1 MRLHRRGLIGSLGI
15 VGLVGCSAPAII
27 RSRESQVIRPFTA
40 FQTEGPFYPYDDKPT
55 DQDGDLVRV
64 TGLDAQ
70 AQGQVSHVTG
80 TACRRNGAPLAGAL
94 IEIWQCDHGGRY
106 IHRDDPNVAR
116 PRDAAFQGYGKVLT
130 DAQGG
135 FRFRTI
141 KPVSYEA
148 TLQAQPIWRTP
159 HIHVAISTRDVRRLT
174 SQLYVAGEPL
184 NVDDILLRD
193 LTDGAQRDG
202 IVRPYTPADDI
213 EAGALKVHYDL
224 VVPI

>member
-1 MRLHRRGLIGSLGI
+1 MKLHRRGLIGGM
-15 VGLVGCSAPAII
+15 GLVGVVGCSSPAVL
-27 RSRESQVIRPFTA
+27 RRRTPDTPASFTA

-70 AQGQVSHVTG
+70 AQGEVTHVTG
-80 TACRRNGAPLAGAL
+80 VACRRGGAPLAGAL
-94 IEIWQCDHGGRY
+94 IEIWQCDQGGRY
-106 IHRDDPNVAR
+106 IHRDDPHVSR
-116 PRDAAFQGYGKVLT
+116 PRDAGFQGYGKVLT

-141 KPVSYEA
+141 KPVAYAITPGAS
-148 TLQAQPIWRTP
+148 PIWRTP

-184 NVDDILLRD
+184 NVDDILLRE
-193 LTDGAQRDG
+193 LTDEAQRDG
-202 IVRPYTPADDI
+202 MVRPYVPADDI